1 MLNRF
6 VGALGTLAAAVAE
19 LGLVAAQFNPGG
31 RVTARARKQRPASWP
46 VRTRRRLGRT
56 RPGVAQKQVGAK
68 PFTPCSRTATTGSV
82 STTDW
87 QGGIT

>member
-6 VGALGTLAAAVAE
+6 VGALSTLAAVVAE
-19 LGLVAAQFNPGG
+19 LGLVAEQLNPGG
-31 RVTARARKQRPASWP
+31 RGTARARKQRPASWP

-56 RPGVAQKQVGAK
+56 RLGVAQKQVGAK
-68 PFTPCSRTATTGSV
+68 PFTPCSQMATTGSV

>member
-1 MLNRF
+1 VLNRLA
-6 VGALGTLAAAVAE
+6 GALSTLAAAVAE

-31 RVTARARKQRPASWP
+31 RGAARARKQRPASWP
-46 VRTRRRLGRT
+46 VRARRRLGRT
-56 RPGVAQKQVGAK
+56 RPGVAKKLAGAK
-68 PFTPCSRTATTGSV
+68 PFTPCSQIATTGSV